1 MRFWRRVSVT
11 FWTCSFVLKDAAL
24 VPVQSLLPP
33 LLTLAA
39 YPLLLR
45 AGLSVPLAFVIAHSL
60 GHALLVWL
68 MMQGAVERLA
78 KRRWPAWAFPAF
90 HLVIIATVLWLESP
104 AAALRI
110 MYLFV
115 ILRISVLLL
124 DLSSD
129 DPIIVRN
136 FWPQPEVRPHDGALT
151 RVLLLRDVAMILL
164 GETVIFTG
172 SVPLMLALLAFWQV
186 LNRFLDRA
194 VVVSVFL
201 VGENTAKR

>member
-1 MRFWRRVSVT
+1 
-11 FWTCSFVLKDAAL
+11 VLKNAAP

-39 YPLLLR
+39 YPLLLL

-68 MMQGAVERLA
+68 AMQGAVERLA
-78 KRRWPAWAFPAF
+78 GRWPAWAFPAI

-115 ILRISVLLL
+115 LLRISMLLL
-124 DLSSD
+124 DLSGGESF
-129 DPIIVRN
+129 IVRH
-136 FWPQPEVRPHDGALT
+136 FWPEPEVRPHDGALT
-151 RVLLLRDVAMILL
+151 RVLLLRDLAMVLL

-172 SVPLMLALLAFWQV
+172 SVPLMLALLTFWPV
-186 LNRFLDRA
+186 LNKVIDRA
-194 VVVSVFL
+194 VVVSVLL